1 MSPKTTQLKNLS
13 DDPWKISEIE
23 KLSTMAEL
31 KYDFPQTL
39 VDYFATMALKNF
51 DNEGQIETLGLAL
64 GTKVDNV
71 IHIEEL
77 VIPSQIGSSCSVVD
91 NGKYMLLQI

>member
-1 MSPKTTQLKNLS
+1 
-13 DDPWKISEIE
+13 
-23 KLSTMAEL
+23 MAEL

-64 GTKVDNV
+64 GTKVDDV

-77 VIPSQIGSSCSVVD
+77 VIPSQSGSSCNVVD
-91 NGKYMLLQI
+91 NGKYYYITDILNYTTYIYIDFI